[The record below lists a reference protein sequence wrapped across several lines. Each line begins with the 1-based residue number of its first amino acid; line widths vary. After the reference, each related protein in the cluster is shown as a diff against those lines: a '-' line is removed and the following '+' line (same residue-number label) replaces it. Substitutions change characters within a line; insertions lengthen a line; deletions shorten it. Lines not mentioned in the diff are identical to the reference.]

1 MEDLKTKEFI
11 SKDELLEFVN
21 TNKAIVKG
29 IVKEPKYFI
38 LFYKKYED

>member
-29 IVKEPKYFI
+29 IVKEQYWI

>member
-21 TNKAIVKG
+21 TNKAIVKA
-29 IVKEPKYFI
+29 IVKEQYWI